1 MANEI
6 DLLQD
11 LKTGRATAAADSA
24 EVKRLRWLSIVCAL
38 GMATA
43 VGCCRGWGTEVF
55 PELDDG
61 KIDSK
66 PPFFVHKYGFL
77 YVLP

>member
-1 MANEI
+1 
-6 DLLQD
+6 
-11 LKTGRATAAADSA
+11 
-24 EVKRLRWLSIVCAL
+24 
-38 GMATA
+38 
-43 VGCCRGWGTEVF
+43 VF

-66 PPFFVHKYGFL
+66 TSFFVHKYGFL